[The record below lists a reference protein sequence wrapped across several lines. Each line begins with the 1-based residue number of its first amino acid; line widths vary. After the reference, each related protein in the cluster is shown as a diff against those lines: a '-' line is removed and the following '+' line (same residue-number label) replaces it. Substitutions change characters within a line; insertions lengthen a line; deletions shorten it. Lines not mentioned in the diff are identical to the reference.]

1 MKPHPRKTIILVILL
16 TVLGLGGIGGGS
28 VLAADPSGRMMQ
40 LPPGLLDDLPIAN
53 YFLPGLFLILIMGI
67 LPLASAYGLIS
78 GRELPWAEKVNP
90 WPGKPWS
97 WSLSLLIGLT
107 LIVWIVIQILLWGE
121 PIPLQIFYLLLGAA
135 ISGLTWL
142 IRTNNHQSG

>member
-1 MKPHPRKTIILVILL
+1 
-16 TVLGLGGIGGGS
+16 
-28 VLAADPSGRMMQ
+28 MMQ
-40 LPPGLLDDLPIAN
+40 LPPGLLDDLPISSD
-53 YFLPGLFLILIMGI
+53 FLPGLFLILIMGI
-67 LPLASAYGLIS
+67 LPLASAYGMIS
-78 GRELPWAEKVNP
+78 SRELSWAEKVSP

-107 LIVWIVIQILLWGE
+107 LILWIVFQILLWGE
-121 PIPLQIFYLLLGAA
+121 SIPLQIFYLLLGAA